1 VGDLGKN
8 KLKYIA
14 GGLIA
19 AFLFSCAGAMTPT
32 FGSELSEMRESQR
45 KVQEEI
51 RDQKRKLKD
60 KKAEEKSLWAQLQN
74 LNSDIEKTEN
84 ELENIRSKVRGI
96 EENISETEQELEKAE
111 ARLQERIDIFSVRL
125 KEIYQ
130 MGNVNFLEVL
140 FEATSFRDFLV
151 RFHLL
156 EKIAEQDMQ
165 LLDEIEE
172 ERDQIARK
180 KEELEAKRQELAQL
194 ERATRLKHEELAQQ
208 KNEKENLLAALETEK
223 ATIEKALDELEQAS
237 NAIAAKIRAIQARRN
252 SSPGGS
258 PGAGSEVGGRFGGV
272 LSWPTPGYTSITSD
286 YGWRVHPILGTRKL
300 HTGIDIG
307 APMGAGVYS
316 AGSGVVIYA
325 GWFGAYGN
333 TVVVDHGGGIS
344 TLYGHLSSISVR
356 EGQTVG
362 NQDRIG
368 SVGSTGL
375 STGPHL
381 HFEVRLNGDP
391 VSPWGYV
398 R

>member
-1 VGDLGKN
+1 MGK
-8 KLKYIA
+8 KSRYIA
-14 GGLIA
+14 GVTLA
-19 AFLFSCAGAMTPT
+19 VFLLSCAGIITPT
-32 FGSELSEMRESQR
+32 SGSELSEMRESQR

-51 RDQKRKLKD
+51 RDQKEKLKD
-60 KKAEEKSLWAQLQN
+60 KEVEEKTLWAQLQN

-84 ELENIRSKVRGI
+84 ELKDIRGKVEDV
-96 EENISETEQELEKAE
+96 EENIAETEKELEKAE
-111 ARLQERIDIFSVRL
+111 ERLQERIDIFSVRL

-130 MGNVNFLEVL
+130 SGSVNFLEVL

-156 EKIAEQDMQ
+156 EKIAEQDMK
-165 LLDEIEE
+165 LLDEIEK
-172 ERDQIARK
+172 ERDKISRK
-180 KEELEAKRQELAQL
+180 KVELEEQKRELAQL
-194 ERATRLKHEELAQQ
+194 ERATRIKREELAQQ
-208 KNEKENLLAALETEK
+208 KNEKENLLADLRTEK
-223 ATIEKALDELEQAS
+223 ATIEKALEELEQAS
-237 NAIAAKIRAIQARRN
+237 NAIAAKIRAIQARRS

-258 PGAGSEVGGRFGGV
+258 SGSAPGAGGGFGGV
-272 LSWPTPGYTSITSD
+272 LSWPVPGYSGVTSD
-286 YGWRVHPILGTRKL
+286 FGLRVHPILGTRKM
-300 HTGIDIG
+300 HTGIDIS

-333 TVVVDHGGGIS
+333 TVVIDHGGGIS

-356 EGQTVG
+356 EGQSVG

-381 HFEVRLNGDP
+381 HFEVRVNGDP
-391 VSPWGYV
+391 VSPWGYL